1 MGANGCG
8 PSADAAGPRPF
19 PIEFGGGAGRPRER
33 ACLSRASGRLSVDLW
48 LGAPL
53 RRLRTQSLPQ
63 GRREPAQ
70 IAAPSHTRAPRRW
83 GPRWCGA
90 GARLGADRGLRRVG
104 ATHEALLC
112 RRARGSCPP
121 ISGRQGHAT
130 RWTPWTPCPPS
141 PGPPAGMFKNEYQVT
156 RNGAP
161 TCLENSPLGWGSS
174 CSGWRQSSLPNPPQH
189 GFFLGEGGWEGSSGW
204 VVFTPEEKRSKQPRF
219 GRMIRLLFNLQ
230 LSSFQGVWIACDSD

>member
-1 MGANGCG
+1 MGGPPSPRESLSCLGNADVTRALICPPAKSMQSSTRRRLMGANGCG

-130 RWTPWTPCPPS
+130 RWTP
-141 PGPPAGMFKNEYQVT
+141 
-156 RNGAP
+156 
-161 TCLENSPLGWGSS
+161 
-174 CSGWRQSSLPNPPQH
+174 
-189 GFFLGEGGWEGSSGW
+189 
-204 VVFTPEEKRSKQPRF
+204 
-219 GRMIRLLFNLQ
+219 
-230 LSSFQGVWIACDSD
+230 